1 MPIKFTSKD
10 NKDVAADVIEML
22 REVDALLGE
31 EGDWTVKLS
40 QYLDRSGN
48 TYLELQVVNSAH
60 PKLYIQRQIYHD
72 VVRGEKFIDHNY
84 FVLPKALQ
92 GKGLADPV
100 MALSQKISERFRI
113 NRIKVH
119 ANIDVGGYAW
129 LRKGFV
135 PDGVN
140 DWLEARLSEWGSDF
154 LYEMRNWGV
163 GHARHTSAQR
173 RLELTRRLKAETQG
187 LDRDALGRFFLS
199 EEFRQFKPL
208 FLGSNWYGGA
218 DLTRPEVREA
228 LFKKKLPPSAKQ
240 PAQIADATYHSVM
253 LERLK
258 AAEVRDFNALVP
270 LLEKQVNELLDRL
283 RGTTLSDMTRG
294 QINAQLRLLRLS
306 QQAVLTE
313 ATDKLERR
321 LRMLAEYEAGFEAS
335 TLQRYLTDAGTSTVL
350 TVPAGPA
357 AFALANSVPLSAT
370 GDLLLPWVSK
380 MTTEE
385 VDQINKMI
393 LRGYSE
399 GWTNDQ
405 LATML
410 RGTKALNYTDGL
422 LPRMGKHN
430 ATIVRT
436 AIQHVASTARE
447 QVWRDNEDVIDRYR
461 WVATLD
467 SRTSPTCRT
476 LDGQEFELGKGP
488 RPPIHPNCRSTTVAI
503 IAGLEHLIDN
513 LQRASAGGQVPA
525 NMTYYEWLKTQS
537 ASFQEEVLGPS
548 RFKMFARSDMT
559 ADKFAKLQLNSAF
572 QPLTLEEIRKR
583 DRR

>member
-1 MPIKFTSKD
+1 MPIRFVATAVRASVASEVVRLKAEVAD
-10 NKDVAADVIEML
+10 DVVVMLNEM
-22 REVDALLGE
+22 DALMGE
-31 EGDWTVKLS
+31 KGDWVVLMA
-40 QYLDRSGN
+40 YRRNASG
-48 TYLELQVVNSAH
+48 TSYLELEFTNAAH
-60 PKLYIQRQIYHD
+60 PKLYINRKVYLEVSSGD
-72 VVRGEKFIDHNY
+72 KFIDHSY
-84 FVLPKALQ
+84 FVLPKELQ

-100 MALSQKISERFRI
+100 MNFSQKVAERFGI
-113 NRIKVH
+113 NRIQVH

-129 LRKGFV
+129 LRKGFF
-135 PDGVN
+135 PDHPPGR
-140 DWLEARLSEWGSDF
+140 A
-154 LYEMRNWGV
+154 
-163 GHARHTSAQR
+163 AR
-173 RLELTRRLKAETQG
+173 RLLGVAQNEKGYSAFLAAVKDLTDEEVRAFVLSAEFSQY
-187 LDRDALGRFFLS
+187 RN
-199 EEFRQFKPL
+199 L

-218 DLTRPEVREA
+218 DLTRSEVREA
-228 LFKKKLPPSAKQ
+228 LFKKKLPPAAKQ

-258 AAEVRDFNALVP
+258 AAEVRDFNAMVP

-294 QINAQLRLLRLS
+294 QINAQLRLLRLA

-335 TLQRYLTDAGTSTVL
+335 TLQRYLTEAGTSTVL

>member
-1 MPIKFTSKD
+1 MATS
-10 NKDVAADVIEML
+10 
-22 REVDALLGE
+22 
-31 EGDWTVKLS
+31 
-40 QYLDRSGN
+40 
-48 TYLELQVVNSAH
+48 
-60 PKLYIQRQIYHD
+60 
-72 VVRGEKFIDHNY
+72 
-84 FVLPKALQ
+84 
-92 GKGLADPV
+92 
-100 MALSQKISERFRI
+100 
-113 NRIKVH
+113 
-119 ANIDVGGYAW
+119 
-129 LRKGFV
+129 
-135 PDGVN
+135 
-140 DWLEARLSEWGSDF
+140 
-154 LYEMRNWGV
+154 
-163 GHARHTSAQR
+163 
-173 RLELTRRLKAETQG
+173 
-187 LDRDALGRFFLS
+187 
-199 EEFRQFKPL
+199 
-208 FLGSNWYGGA
+208 
-218 DLTRPEVREA
+218 
-228 LFKKKLPPSAKQ
+228 
-240 PAQIADATYHSVM
+240 QIADATYHSVM

-258 AAEVRDFNALVP
+258 AAEVRAYNELVP
-270 LLEKQVNELLDRL
+270 LLEKQVNELLERL

-294 QINAQLRLLRLS
+294 QINAQLRLLRQS
-306 QQAVLTE
+306 QQALLTE
-313 ATDKLERR
+313 ANAKLERR

-335 TLQRYLTDAGTSTVL
+335 TLQRYLKEAGTSTVL
-350 TVPAGPA
+350 TAPSGAA

-380 MTTEE
+380 MTSEE
-385 VDQINKMI
+385 VDQINKVI

-525 NMTYYEWLKTQS
+525 SMTYYEWLKTQS
-537 ASFQEEVLGPS
+537 AEFQEGVLGPS
-548 RFKMFARSDMT
+548 RYKIFKRADMT

>member
-1 MPIKFTSKD
+1 MPIKLFT
-10 NKDVAADVIEML
+10 
-22 REVDALLGE
+22 
-31 EGDWTVKLS
+31 EGDPDQAVIDAATRMVNALAEKTGTKGEVWALRVERGGPARAHYYVTVMNAFS
-40 QYLDRSGN
+40 DVYISRAWGPEVMSHDRFSM
-48 TYLELQVVNSAH
+48 A
-60 PKLYIQRQIYHD
+60 PK
-72 VVRGEKFIDHNY
+72 F
-84 FVLPKALQ
+84 Q

-100 MALSQKISERFRI
+100 MAFTADVEGVSGFKTV
-113 NRIKVH
+113 KVH
-119 ANIDVGGYAW
+119 ANLDVGGYAW
-129 LRKGFV
+129 LRKGFFPTHQPGGAAGALLGAAQNKKGYSAFLAV
-135 PDGVN
+135 VKD
-140 DWLEARLSEWGSDF
+140 LSDDEVRAF
-154 LYEMRNWGV
+154 V
-163 GHARHTSAQR
+163 
-173 RLELTRRLKAETQG
+173 
-187 LDRDALGRFFLS
+187 LS
-199 EEFRQFKPL
+199 SEFSQYKHL
-208 FLGSNWYGGA
+208 FLGSNWLGSA
-218 DLTRPEVREA
+218 DLERPEVREA
-228 LFKKKLPPSAKQ
+228 LFKKLTPAAKQ
-240 PAQIADATYHSVM
+240 SAQIADATYHSVM

-258 AAEVRDFNALVP
+258 AAEVRAYNELVP
-270 LLEKQVNELLDRL
+270 LLEKQISELLQRL
-283 RGTTLSDMTRG
+283 QGTTLSDMTRG
-294 QINAQLRLLRLS
+294 QINAQLRLLRQS
-306 QQAVLTE
+306 QQALLAE
-313 ATDKLERR
+313 ANAKLERR
-321 LRMLAEYEAGFEAS
+321 LRMLAEYESGFEAA
-335 TLQRYLTDAGTSTVL
+335 TLQRYLTDAGTGTVL
-350 TVPAGPA
+350 TVPTGPA

-380 MTTEE
+380 MTSEE
-385 VDQINKMI
+385 VDQINKVI

-405 LATML
+405 LATVL
-410 RGTKALNYTDGL
+410 RGTKALNRTDGL

-513 LQRASAGGQVPA
+513 LQRASADGQVPA
-525 NMTYYEWLKTQS
+525 SMTYYEWLKTQP
-537 ASFQEEVLGPS
+537 AAFQEEVLGPS
-548 RFKMFARSDMT
+548 RYKMFKRADMT

>member
-1 MPIKFTSKD
+1 MPIKFTTKANKEIAEDLKLLAQQLEDLIGKGPQDWVAFVRLKKD
-10 NKDVAADVIEML
+10 YNG
-22 REVDALLGE
+22 REYYDIGLQAKSLVTSD
-31 EGDWTVKLS
+31 
-40 QYLDRSGN
+40 DRYG
-48 TYLELQVVNSAH
+48 
-60 PKLYIQRQIYHD
+60 LYISRLVYLNRPGGAAGH
-72 VVRGEKFIDHNY
+72 IDHHY
-84 FVLPKALQ
+84 FVLPKDLQ

-100 MALSQKISERFRI
+100 MDLSRRLSELLGVKRI
-113 NRIKVH
+113 RVH
-119 ANIDVGGYAW
+119 ANLDVGGYAW
-129 LRKGFV
+129 LRKGFF
-135 PDGVN
+135 PFYNPGG
-140 DWLEARLSEWGSDF
+140 A
-154 LYEMRNWGV
+154 
-163 GHARHTSAQR
+163 TSALLSAAR
-173 RLELTRRLKAETQG
+173 GTGYSELLQAVKGMTDDQVRAYV
-187 LDRDALGRFFLS
+187 LS
-199 EEFRQFKPL
+199 PEFSKHKPA
-208 FLGSNWYGGA
+208 FLGSNWRGDA
-218 DLTRPEVREA
+218 DLEREEVLDA
-228 LFKKKLPPSAKQ
+228 LFKVGKKPGKLPT
-240 PAQIADATYHSVM
+240 QIADATYHSVM

-258 AAEVRDFNALVP
+258 AAEVRDFNAMVP
-270 LLEKQVNELLDRL
+270 LLEKQVNELLERL
-283 RGTTLSDMTRG
+283 RGTTLSEMTRG
-294 QINAQLRLLRLS
+294 QINAQLRLLRTA
-306 QQAVLTE
+306 QQAVLAE

-321 LRMLAEYEAGFEAS
+321 LRMLAEYEAGFEAA
-335 TLQRYLTDAGTSTVL
+335 TLQRYLTEAGTGTVL
-350 TVPAGPA
+350 TVPSGPA

-380 MTTEE
+380 MTAEE
-385 VDQINKMI
+385 VDQINKVI

-488 RPPIHPNCRSTTVAI
+488 RPPIHPNCRSTT
-503 IAGLEHLIDN
+503 IAVIQGLEGLLDN
-513 LQRASAGGQVPA
+513 LQRASVNGQVPA
-525 NMTYYEWLKTQS
+525 NLTYYEWLKTQS
-537 ASFQEEVLGPS
+537 AEFQQDVLGPS
-548 RFKMFARSDMT
+548 RYKIFKRADMT

>member
-1 MPIKFTSKD
+1 LVDRFK
-10 NKDVAADVIEML
+10 L
-22 REVDALLGE
+22 EV
-31 EGDWTVKLS
+31 
-40 QYLDRSGN
+40 
-48 TYLELQVVNSAH
+48 
-60 PKLYIQRQIYHD
+60 
-72 VVRGEKFIDHNY
+72 
-84 FVLPKALQ
+84 
-92 GKGLADPV
+92 
-100 MALSQKISERFRI
+100 
-113 NRIKVH
+113 IKVH
-119 ANIDVGGYAW
+119 ANLDVGGYAW
-129 LRKGFV
+129 LRKGFFPAGENAV
-135 PDGVN
+135 EALKKIYWAPEFIQRISGMSN
-140 DWLEARLSEWGSDF
+140 DEVRAFVLSD
-154 LYEMRNWGV
+154 
-163 GHARHTSAQR
+163 
-173 RLELTRRLKAETQG
+173 
-187 LDRDALGRFFLS
+187 
-199 EEFRQFKPL
+199 EFRKYKSAFV
-208 FLGSNWYGGA
+208 GTHWYGSA
-218 DLTRPEVREA
+218 DMTDERARAA
-228 LFKKKLPPSAKQ
+228 LFGQSRAKLPT
-240 PAQIADATYHSVM
+240 QIADATYHSVM

-258 AAEVRDFNALVP
+258 AAEVRDFNAMVP
-270 LLEKQVNELLDRL
+270 LLEKQVNELLERL
-283 RGTTLSDMTRG
+283 RGTTLSEMTRG
-294 QINAQLRLLRLS
+294 QINAQLRLLRTA

-321 LRMLAEYEAGFEAS
+321 LRMLAEYEAGFEAA
-335 TLQRYLTDAGTSTVL
+335 TLQRYLTEAGTGTVL
-350 TVPAGPA
+350 TVPTGPA
-357 AFALANSVPLSAT
+357 AFALANAVPLSAT

-380 MTTEE
+380 MTAEE

-488 RPPIHPNCRSTTVAI
+488 RPPIHPNCRSTTVAV
-503 IAGLEHLIDN
+503 IAGLEGLLDN
-513 LQRASAGGQVPA
+513 LQRASVNGQVPA
-525 NMTYYEWLKTQS
+525 SMTYYEWLKTQS
-537 ASFQEEVLGPS
+537 AAFQEEVLGPS
-548 RFKMFARSDMT
+548 RYKMFARSDMT